1 MDKKPEKVMKKRCQ
15 WVPKGNTLYE
25 KYHDEEWGRPVHDD
39 RVLFEFLILES
50 AQAGLSWETVLK
62 KRSGYQK
69 AFVNFNV
76 ERVARFTKRDVAKL
90 MKNAGIIRNRLKIE
104 SSISNAKLFIAIQKE
119 YGSFSKY
126 VWFWK
131 GKDAKALSA
140 DMQKR
145 GFKFFGPTICSAYM
159 QAIGIINDHTT
170 DCFLFKPHQ

>member
-1 MDKKPEKVMKKRCQ
+1 MKKRCS
-15 WVPKGNTLYE
+15 WVPEGNTLYE
-25 KYHDEEWGRPVHDD
+25 KYHDVEWGRPVHDD

-104 SSISNAKLFIAIQKE
+104 SSISNAKLFMAHFPSMCGSGKVKMLKRFPPICKNAAS
-119 YGSFSKY
+119 SFS
-126 VWFWK
+126 
-131 GKDAKALSA
+131 APLSA
-140 DMQKR
+140 L
-145 GFKFFGPTICSAYM
+145 PIC
-159 QAIGIINDHTT
+159 
-170 DCFLFKPHQ
+170 KPSG